1 MLKDFINRLQSK
13 GRYTFTKTEVLE
25 GLGVSDKAALAQL
38 RRQIDNGRI
47 VSPQRGFYVIV
58 PVEYLSAGS
67 PPASWYIDDL
77 AKFLKTPYYVGL
89 LSASSL
95 HGASHHQPQIF
106 QVVLPGQKRQ
116 ISIGNDEIHFYSWK
130 HLNEAKTKQIKT
142 PAGYIRVST
151 PESTSLDLVR
161 FMNACG
167 GPGNVITV
175 ISELAENLELQ
186 RLEEVISYEPSP
198 VLQRLGFLLDRTGF
212 STAASSI
219 ETELGNRTYRKIP
232 LSPGSDISSGEYS
245 MKWKVIAE
253 PGLESEA

>member
-25 GLGVSDKAALAQL
+25 VLGVSDKAALAQL

-67 PPASWYIDDL
+67 PPASWYMDDL
-77 AKFLKTPYYVGL
+77 SQFLKTQYYVGI

-95 HGASHHQPQIF
+95 YGASHHQPQIF
-106 QVVLPGQKRQ
+106 QVVLPRQKRQ
-116 ISIGNDEIHFYSWK
+116 ISIGRDEIHFYSWK
-130 HLNEAKTKQIKT
+130 HFNEAEIRQIKT

-161 FMNACG
+161 FMYACG

-175 ISELAENLELQ
+175 ISELGENLDLQ
-186 RLEEVISYEPSP
+186 RLGEVITTETSP
-198 VLQRLGFLLDRTGF
+198 VLQRLGFLFERTGL
-212 STAASSI
+212 TAFARII
-219 ETELGNRTYRKIP
+219 EEVLDTRNYRRVH
-232 LSPGSDISSGEYS
+232 LLPGSKVSSEEYS
-245 MKWKVIAE
+245 HRWQILAE
-253 PGLESEA
+253 AGLESEV

>member
-1 MLKDFINRLQSK
+1 MLNDFINLLQSK

-77 AKFLKTPYYVGL
+77 SQYLKTPYYVGL

-116 ISIGNDEIHFYSWK
+116 IIIGRDKIHFYSWK
-130 HLNEAKTKQIKT
+130 HFNEAKMKKIKT
-142 PAGYIRVST
+142 PAGYIQVST
-151 PESTSLDLVR
+151 PESTALDLVR
-161 FMNACG
+161 FMYACG

-175 ISELAENLELQ
+175 ISELGENLYLQ
-186 RLEEVISYEPSP
+186 RLEEVISTEPAP
-198 VLQRLGFLLDRTGF
+198 VLQRLGFLFDRTGF
-212 STAASSI
+212 TTFARIIKEVLDTRS
-219 ETELGNRTYRKIP
+219 YRRIN
-232 LSPGSDISSGEYS
+232 LLPGSKVSSEEYS
-245 MKWKVIAE
+245 QRWKIVAE
-253 PGLESEA
+253 AGLEPEV